1 MLENKVAII
10 TGGTRGIGLAIVRN
24 YLNNGAKVILKDD
37 LTKVV
42 KEIEI
47 TLDTLKATY
56 TKEQNQLY
64 NHIYSIVAN
73 SGSIVLS
80 DYVGKVEQL
89 LYLLYDLEGEDKFLD
104 FIFHDPTQ
112 TYLNRVR
119 SLLPPMDDETRELV
133 RKHLHNYSYYHLL
146 TYDYK
151 TLKSI
156 RL

>member
-1 MLENKVAII
+1 MNKFAIKKKISHNNTTTTTKETTSSTVQNLKENV
-10 TGGTRGIGLAIVRN
+10 
-24 YLNNGAKVILKDD
+24 
-37 LTKVV
+37 
-42 KEIEI
+42 
-47 TLDTLKATY
+47 TY

-73 SGSIVLS
+73 SGSIV
-80 DYVGKVEQL
+80 VGKVEQL
-89 LYLLYDLEGEDKFLD
+89 LYLLYNLEGEDNFLV

-133 RKHLHNYSYYHLL
+133 RKHLHNYAYDHLL

-151 TLKSI
+151 TLESLK
-156 RL
+156 

>member
-1 MLENKVAII
+1 MNKFVIKKKISHNNNTTTTTTNETTVQNLKENV
-10 TGGTRGIGLAIVRN
+10 
-24 YLNNGAKVILKDD
+24 
-37 LTKVV
+37 
-42 KEIEI
+42 
-47 TLDTLKATY
+47 TY
-56 TKEQNQLY
+56 TKEQNKLY
-64 NHIYSIVAN
+64 NHIYSIVGN

-119 SLLPPMDDETRELV
+119 SLLPPIDDETRELV
-133 RKHLHNYSYYHLL
+133 RKHLHNYTYDHLL

-151 TLKSI
+151 TLESFKSI
-156 RL
+156 H

>member
-1 MLENKVAII
+1 MNKFTIKKKISHNNNITTNETTTATVQNLKENV
-10 TGGTRGIGLAIVRN
+10 
-24 YLNNGAKVILKDD
+24 
-37 LTKVV
+37 
-42 KEIEI
+42 
-47 TLDTLKATY
+47 TY

-64 NHIYSIVAN
+64 NHIHSIVGN

-80 DYVGKVEQL
+80 DEVGKVEQL

-133 RKHLHNYSYYHLL
+133 RKHLHNYAYDHLL
-146 TYDYK
+146 TYDYNL
-151 TLKSI
+151 LKSI

>member
-1 MLENKVAII
+1 MNKFTIKKKISHNNNITTNETTTATVQNLKENV
-10 TGGTRGIGLAIVRN
+10 
-24 YLNNGAKVILKDD
+24 
-37 LTKVV
+37 
-42 KEIEI
+42 
-47 TLDTLKATY
+47 TY

-73 SGSIVLS
+73 SGSIV
-80 DYVGKVEQL
+80 VGKVEQL
-89 LYLLYDLEGEDKFLD
+89 LYLLYNLEGEDKFLD

-133 RKHLHNYSYYHLL
+133 RKHLHNYVYDHLL

-151 TLKSI
+151 TLNSFKSI
-156 RL
+156 H

>member
-1 MLENKVAII
+1 MNKFVIKKKISHNNNTTTTNETTTVQNLKENV
-10 TGGTRGIGLAIVRN
+10 
-24 YLNNGAKVILKDD
+24 
-37 LTKVV
+37 
-42 KEIEI
+42 
-47 TLDTLKATY
+47 TY

-64 NHIYSIVAN
+64 NHIHSIVAN
-73 SGSIVLS
+73 SGSIV
-80 DYVGKVEQL
+80 VGKVEQL

-104 FIFHDPTQ
+104 SIFHDPTQ

-133 RKHLHNYSYYHLL
+133 RKHLHNYAYDHLL

-156 RL
+156 H

>member
-1 MLENKVAII
+1 MNKFAIKKKISHNNNTTTTKETTTATVQNLRENV
-10 TGGTRGIGLAIVRN
+10 
-24 YLNNGAKVILKDD
+24 
-37 LTKVV
+37 
-42 KEIEI
+42 
-47 TLDTLKATY
+47 TY

-64 NHIYSIVAN
+64 NHIHSIVAN

-80 DYVGKVEQL
+80 DKVGKVEQL
-89 LYLLYDLEGEDKFLD
+89 LYLLYNLEGEEKFLD
-104 FIFHDPTQ
+104 FIFHDPTE

-119 SLLPPMDDETRELV
+119 SLLPPIDDETRELV
-133 RKHLHNYSYYHLL
+133 RKHLHNYAYDHLL

>member
-1 MLENKVAII
+1 MNKFTIKKKISHNNNTTTNETVQNLKENV
-10 TGGTRGIGLAIVRN
+10 
-24 YLNNGAKVILKDD
+24 
-37 LTKVV
+37 
-42 KEIEI
+42 
-47 TLDTLKATY
+47 TY

-64 NHIYSIVAN
+64 NHIHSIVAN

-80 DYVGKVEQL
+80 DEVGKVEQL
-89 LYLLYDLEGEDKFLD
+89 LYLLYNLEGEDKFLD

-119 SLLPPMDDETRELV
+119 SLLPPMDDETRELI
-133 RKHLHNYSYYHLL
+133 RKHLHNYAYDHLL

-151 TLKSI
+151 LLKSI

>member
-1 MLENKVAII
+1 MNKFIIKKKISHNNTTTNETTATVQNLKENV
-10 TGGTRGIGLAIVRN
+10 
-24 YLNNGAKVILKDD
+24 
-37 LTKVV
+37 
-42 KEIEI
+42 
-47 TLDTLKATY
+47 TY

-80 DYVGKVEQL
+80 HKVGKVEQL
-89 LYLLYDLEGEDKFLD
+89 LYLLYNLEGEDKFLD
-104 FIFHDPTQ
+104 SIFHDPTQ

-119 SLLPPMDDETRELV
+119 SLLPPIDDETRELV
-133 RKHLHNYSYYHLL
+133 RKHLHNYAYDHLL

-156 RL
+156 H

>member
-1 MLENKVAII
+1 MNKFVIKKKISHNNITTTNETTVQNLKENV
-10 TGGTRGIGLAIVRN
+10 
-24 YLNNGAKVILKDD
+24 
-37 LTKVV
+37 
-42 KEIEI
+42 
-47 TLDTLKATY
+47 TY
-56 TKEQNQLY
+56 TKEQNKLI
-64 NHIYSIVAN
+64 NHIYSIVGN

-80 DYVGKVEQL
+80 DKVGEVEQL
-89 LYLLYDLEGEDKFLD
+89 LYLLYNLEGEDKFLD

-119 SLLPPMDDETRELV
+119 SLLPMDDETRELV
-133 RKHLHNYSYYHLL
+133 RKHLHNYAYDHLL

>member
-1 MLENKVAII
+1 MNKFAIKKKISHNNNTNTTTNETATVQKLKENV
-10 TGGTRGIGLAIVRN
+10 
-24 YLNNGAKVILKDD
+24 
-37 LTKVV
+37 
-42 KEIEI
+42 
-47 TLDTLKATY
+47 TY
-56 TKEQNQLY
+56 TKEQNKLY

-80 DYVGKVEQL
+80 DEVGKVEQL
-89 LYLLYDLEGEDKFLD
+89 LYILYNLEGEDKFLD

-133 RKHLHNYSYYHLL
+133 RKHLHNYAYDHLL

-151 TLKSI
+151 TLESLKSI
-156 RL
+156 H